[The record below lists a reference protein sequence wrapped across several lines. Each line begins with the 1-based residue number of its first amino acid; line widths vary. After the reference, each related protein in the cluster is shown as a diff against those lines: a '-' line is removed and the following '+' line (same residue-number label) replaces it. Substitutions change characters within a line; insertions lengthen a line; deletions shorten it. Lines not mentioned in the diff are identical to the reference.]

1 MIPDSEKA
9 YAVSKPYLDALY
21 STRDEKEP
29 DTKKTSAMVD
39 LLVKL
44 LNAGASVEDAIK
56 ISGVDLDKN
65 SQNLKKWDYEPD
77 DNGDGGGDE

>member
-1 MIPDSEKA
+1 
-9 YAVSKPYLDALY
+9 
-21 STRDEKEP
+21 
-29 DTKKTSAMVD
+29 MVD